1 MEIENNVVTRSNSGL
16 KERGIACVV
25 ISFICLVCKHRLPR
39 IKHYNIWPN
48 SQSRVVYHLHGQ
60 TRFGR
65 MVSKISSG
73 NHVYDICKSVSD
85 IVKRPRR
92 LETGIKDGYVWNS
105 PSGNTGLPFLIFRCF
120 WKFSAGTTQKVVL
133 NLLSNRT
140 FWNYL

>member
-1 MEIENNVVTRSNSGL
+1 MRGYFIHLLSLQTSFAKDKTLQYLTKQLKSG
-16 KERGIACVV
+16 
-25 ISFICLVCKHRLPR
+25 CLPFT
-39 IKHYNIWPN
+39 WT
-48 SQSRVVYHLHGQ
+48 

-73 NHVYDICKSVSD
+73 NHVYHICKSVSV